1 MRRPVVMALA
11 LALLSLLLPLSVPTA
26 WPVSVSSPSL
36 FLRATAA
43 PSAPAVAGSINAI
56 FLELF
61 RQSLLAYQLQVPS
74 FSGVTLSSNS
84 GEGGRAAAASGN
96 FDWTVATNSVPDTMR
111 VTHPTLESYPIASVG
126 VAPSY
131 NLHAETV
138 GAATLTLHIEV
149 MCRMW
154 RGTLRTGQRTWA
166 VGVDHNGAQLHE
178 GQQALTVGF
187 GAVFFVAVVASVLRA
202 GTTAPSS
209 RPTRR

>member
-1 MRRPVVMALA
+1 MRRPAVMAMA
-11 LALLSLLLPLSVPTA
+11 MALLSLLLPTA
-26 WPVSVSSPSL
+26 WPVSVSSPL
-36 FLRATAA
+36 FLRAAAA

-84 GEGGRAAAASGN
+84 GEGGRTAAASGS

-131 NLHAETV
+131 NLPAETV
-138 GAATLTLHIEV
+138 GAATLTLHSEV

-154 RGTLRTGQRTWA
+154 RGDITHWSAHTGSGTVSTTMGRS
-166 VGVDHNGAQLHE
+166 GGSGAAAQ
-178 GQQALTVGF
+178 
-187 GAVFFVAVVASVLRA
+187 
-202 GTTAPSS
+202 
-209 RPTRR
+209 